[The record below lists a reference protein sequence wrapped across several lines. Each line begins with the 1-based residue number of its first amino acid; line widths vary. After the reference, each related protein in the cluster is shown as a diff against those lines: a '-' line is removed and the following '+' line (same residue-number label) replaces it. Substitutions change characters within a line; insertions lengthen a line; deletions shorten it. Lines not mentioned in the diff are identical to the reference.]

1 MCEKYRFDS
10 GLYRIDRKLYKYYSN
25 FSFALDCINQNRI
38 HLAPAVS
45 FNDPFDAAVNTF
57 TYSDLNIMCSWQ
69 TFVNTVLDYLLKIP
83 EEQRKES
90 YIEMLHC
97 VMNTKVLPS
106 VEDKY
111 RLAKDRLE
119 QLYGFFLNP
128 TFSCE
133 EFIEAVDEGF
143 RTGGGKVVQIL
154 CKASCFSELWNSVSM
169 WSYYGAEHQGICIE
183 FDLQLLDK
191 TDELNREILEA
202 LAPVHYS
209 PIRAG
214 VPYFSNPPSLN
225 NFFFTKTDEWSHEH
239 EWRIVCETEEE
250 FLPFPCISNIYIGA
264 KFDIYSSAFETLKEA
279 VSKHEFL
286 DIQQCQLCTDTY
298 NLTSKTVYDSV
309 MGKALTQLVKTSANP
324 GVGGVATKT
333 KE

>member
-1 MCEKYRFDS
+1 MHQKYRFDS

-25 FSFALDCINQNRI
+25 FRFALDCINHNRI
-38 HLAPAVS
+38 HLAPAIS
-45 FNDPFDAAVNTF
+45 FNDPFDAAVNSFTF
-57 TYSDLNIMCSWQ
+57 SNLNIRCPWQ
-69 TFVNTVLDYLLKIP
+69 TFINTVRDYLIKIP
-83 EEQRKES
+83 EERRRES
-90 YIEMLHC
+90 YAEMLHY
-97 VMNTKVLPS
+97 TIYTQVLPTT
-106 VEDKY
+106 ENKY
-111 RLAKDRLE
+111 MLVKDRLK
-119 QLYGFFLNP
+119 QLYAFFPKP

-143 RTGGGKVVQIL
+143 SAGGGEVVQVF
-154 CKASCFSELWNSVSM
+154 CKASCFSELWNSVPM
-169 WSYYGAEHQGICIE
+169 WSYYGKEHRGICIE
-183 FDLQLLDK
+183 FDLQLLDR

-214 VPYFSNPPSLN
+214 VPYLSDQPSLN

-264 KFDIYSSAFETLKEA
+264 KFDIYSPAFEILKEA
-279 VSKHEFL
+279 VGKHEFL

-298 NLTSKTVYDSV
+298 DLTSKTVYDSARERV
-309 MGKALTQLVKTSANP
+309 LEKLISAGKNSE
-324 GVGGVATKT
+324 G
-333 KE
+333 